1 MKKYFLIIAVSTSL
15 VLTACGS
22 ESTTN
27 EVTDSTNLVVD
38 TSAPVTVDSTSI
50 STPVGGGGG
59 DLPTKH
65 ENVK

>member
-22 ESTTN
+22 GSATN
-27 EVTDSTNLVVD
+27 EVMDSTNLVVD
-38 TSAPVTVDSTSI
+38 TTAPVTVDSTSVE
-50 STPVGGGGG
+50 TPVGGG
-59 DLPTKH
+59 DLPTKPT